1 MILSQGKQHPLHV
14 AASIFKAVF
23 VGIWD
28 ICFCSPGD
36 TFQKWR
42 NKYCRVKT
50 TFGRRWGRRR
60 ESGLAVLAAGNL
72 LGTTAFP
79 EGAASG
85 LQPLGHP
92 SWESQ

>member
-1 MILSQGKQHPLHV
+1 M
-14 AASIFKAVF
+14 
-23 VGIWD
+23 
-28 ICFCSPGD
+28 
-36 TFQKWR
+36 
-42 NKYCRVKT
+42 YCRVKT

-60 ESGLAVLAAGNL
+60 ESSLAVLAAGNL

-79 EGAASG
+79 EGAAAG